1 MSTPPGFSGSSE
13 RDLPPGRHRLLKEH
27 LMTEIRHDSQRD
39 MRHEGEKKA
48 VRRNPWLRPAITAG
62 AVATVAAL
70 TFVALP
76 GGADGTS
83 ATPPATPPARST
95 TGTTTVQTATTLLEN
110 IALAAEGT
118 ELPSGIRDD
127 QFVYIKSRLAY
138 MTYTNGGP
146 GKLDPVHDRE
156 VWLSV
161 DGIRDG
167 LLEEDKEGHEHQVL
181 GYEGDLF
188 ERPKTPSA
196 TSYRSLSKLPAD
208 PDKMFAWLYETV
220 SKEVD
225 DEQPDKD
232 YRAFVLFGDLIRET
246 LMPPKVSAA
255 LYRAAAKI
263 PGVEVVPD
271 VKDTE
276 GRTGIA
282 VTRTGADGEEQQLI
296 FDRKTYTFLGERV
309 LRDGELVGSSAI
321 LERAVVDRTGQ
332 RP

>member
-1 MSTPPGFSGSSE
+1 MSTSPGFSE
-13 RDLPPGRHRLLKEH
+13 RDLPPARHRLLKEH

-39 MRHEGEKKA
+39 IRHEGEKKA
-48 VRRNPWLRPAITAG
+48 ARRNPWLRPAITAG

-76 GGADGTS
+76 GGGADGTS
-83 ATPPATPPARST
+83 GK
-95 TGTTTVQTATTLLEN
+95 GTTTTTTAQTATTLLEN

-118 ELPSGIRDD
+118 ELPSGVRDD
-127 QFVYIKSRLAY
+127 QFVYIKSRVAY
-138 MTYTNGGP
+138 LTYTNGGP

-156 VWLSV
+156 TWLSV
-161 DGIRDG
+161 DGVRDG

-181 GYEGDLF
+181 SFEGDLLPK
-188 ERPKTPSA
+188 PKTPSA
-196 TSYRSLSKLPAD
+196 TSYRSLSKLPTD
-208 PDKMFAWLYETV
+208 PDKMLAWLYETV
-220 SKEVD
+220 AKEVD
-225 DEQPDKD
+225 NEQPDKD

-246 LMPPKVSAA
+246 LMPPKVGAA

-271 VKDTE
+271 VKDAA

-282 VTRTGADGEEQQLI
+282 VTRTGADGEEEQLI
-296 FDRKTYTFLGERV
+296 FDRKKYTFLGER
-309 LRDGELVGSSAI
+309 LLDDGKLAGSSSV

>member
-1 MSTPPGFSGSSE
+1 
-13 RDLPPGRHRLLKEH
+13 
-27 LMTEIRHDSQRD
+27 MTEIRHED
-39 MRHEGEKKA
+39 EKRA
-48 VRRNPWLRPAITAG
+48 PRRNVWLRPAITAG

-70 TFVALP
+70 TFVVLP
-76 GGADGTS
+76 GGGADSTSGKGT
-83 ATPPATPPARST
+83 T
-95 TGTTTVQTATTLLEN
+95 TTTTVQTATTLLEN

-127 QFVYIKSRLAY
+127 QFVYIKSRIAY
-138 MTYTNGGP
+138 MTYANGGP

-161 DGIRDG
+161 DGVRDG
-167 LLEEDKEGHEHQVL
+167 LLEEDKDHLRHQVL
-181 GYEGDLF
+181 SFSGDLL
-188 ERPKTPSA
+188 EKPATPSA
-196 TSYRSLSKLPAD
+196 TSYRSLSKLPTD
-208 PDKMFAWLYETV
+208 PDKMLAWLYETV
-220 SKEVD
+220 AEEVD

-246 LMPPKVSAA
+246 LMPPKVGAA

-263 PGVEVVPD
+263 PGVEVVQD
-271 VKDTE
+271 VQDTT

-282 VTRTGADGEEQQLI
+282 VTRTGADGEEEQLI
-296 FDRKTYTFLGERV
+296 FDKKTYTFLGERV
-309 LRDGELVGSSAI
+309 LDDGKLIGSSSV

>member
-1 MSTPPGFSGSSE
+1 
-13 RDLPPGRHRLLKEH
+13 
-27 LMTEIRHDSQRD
+27 MTEIRHEDEHRI
-39 MRHEGEKKA
+39 RHEGEKH
-48 VRRNPWLRPAITAG
+48 VPRRNPWLRPAITAG

-70 TFVALP
+70 TFVVLP
-76 GGADGTS
+76 GGGTDGTS
-83 ATPPATPPARST
+83 AAPPGRST
-95 TGTTTVQTATTLLEN
+95 TKTPVQTPAMLLEN
-110 IALAAEGT
+110 IALAAEGAD
-118 ELPSGIRDD
+118 LPSGIRDD
-127 QFVYIKSRLAY
+127 QFVYIKSRIAY
-138 MTYTNGGP
+138 MTETNGGP

-167 LLEEDKEGHEHQVL
+167 LLEEDKQGLGHQVL
-181 GYEGDLF
+181 GDEGDLL
-188 ERPKTPSA
+188 EKPKTPSA
-196 TSYRSLSKLPAD
+196 TSYRSLSKLPTD
-208 PDKMFAWLYETV
+208 PDKMLDHLYETV
-220 SKEVD
+220 SEEVD

-271 VKDTE
+271 VKDTT

-282 VTRTGADGEEQQLI
+282 VTRTGADGEEEQLI

-309 LRDGELVGSSAI
+309 LRDGELVGSSSI